1 MSRPD
6 ILAIDHAAALAV
18 NRRVYAAL
26 ARRGLTVALVIPE
39 RVLLP
44 SAPAAEPAA
53 ADDPPLHR
61 LPFSGRNLRYLAI
74 DGLDGLLAQLRPRVV
89 HINNEPDTPLAWR
102 LGGWARRHG
111 SALTAQSLESEFFPL
126 VRSLA
131 RADLKQAA
139 RHLRT
144 RFSARLTRRR
154 VEQIFCLSRRAADTW
169 DRLGFAGRTTIM
181 PLGFE
186 PALFHPDAADRE
198 RCREALGLTQPTVA
212 YFGRQLEKKGTHLLV
227 AALCGLREL
236 PWQFL
241 IDRRKE
247 ESDYTRRLLE
257 PLEAAGLGE
266 RIVRFEARHQ
276 EMASYMRA
284 ADIVAVP
291 SLWEEQYGR
300 VAAEAMAVGACVVA
314 SARGAL
320 PEIVGE
326 AGVLLPSGD
335 VPALSAAL
343 ARLLGAPE
351 ERRRLGAAAARRAAA
366 ALSLECQADIMSG
379 AFRALLAEGRQG

>member
-6 ILAIDHAAALAV
+6 VLAIDHAAALAV
-18 NRRVYAAL
+18 NRRIYAAL
-26 ARRGLTVALVIPE
+26 ARRGLAVELAIPE
-39 RVLLP
+39 HVLLP
-44 SAPAAEPAA
+44 GAPAAEPAA
-53 ADDPPLHR
+53 SDDPPLHR
-61 LPFSGRNLRYLAI
+61 LPFKGGNLRYLAI
-74 DGLDGLLAQLRPRVV
+74 EGLEALLAQLRPRVV

-126 VRSLA
+126 ARSLA

-154 VEQIFCLSRRAADTW
+154 VERIFCLSRRAADTW
-169 DRLGFAGRTTIM
+169 ERLGFAGRTTYM

-186 PALFHPDAADRE
+186 PALFHPDADDRE
-198 RCREALGLTQPTVA
+198 RCRRALGLTQPTVA
-212 YFGRQLEKKGTHLLV
+212 YFGRQLEKKGPHLLV
-227 AALCGLREL
+227 AALCGLGEL
-236 PWQFL
+236 PWQLL

-247 ESDYTRRLLE
+247 ESAYTRTLLE
-257 PLEAAGLGE
+257 PLAAAGLGQ
-266 RIVRFEARHQ
+266 RIVRFEARHE

-284 ADIVAVP
+284 ADVVAVP

-335 VPALSAAL
+335 VAALRAAL
-343 ARLLGAPE
+343 ACLLAAPE
-351 ERRRLGAAAARRAAA
+351 ERHRLGAAAARRAAA
-366 ALSLECQADIMSG
+366 VLSLECQADIMAG